1 MDTLTIEDV
10 RAAQAQ
16 DIDGISAVIAA
27 TEGRVYALADKAARR
42 MSETGDRF
50 AEYRDEFRQVGR
62 IAVWE
67 SLPRFAGD
75 DVDSFFALV
84 HSTVDGVLLD
94 AVRDARYGGVGADK
108 DALKI
113 FGQMLGLSGGD
124 VHLAEKLSQTVPPKG
139 RRLGVDRASAARMA
153 WAGALSLDVPTSGA
167 DPTGRADDCP
177 TSMDALSEAL
187 ELPADLITSDD
198 IGREERR
205 RKNAMV
211 RGVLDVMG
219 DGQAAVLRAS
229 FGING
234 PLYGYGA
241 DHNDEEL
248 AADLGTTVVHVRDAR
263 TKGMRAFGRRWVKLT
278 ARDADHAE
286 ELTAAQGS
294 LHRRGPRGGT
304 K

>member
-1 MDTLTIEDV
+1 MDSLTIEDV

-16 DIDGISAVIAA
+16 DIDGIAAVIAA
-27 TEGRVYALADKAARR
+27 TESRVYALADRAARR
-42 MSETGDRF
+42 MAEHGDRF

-67 SLPRFAGD
+67 VLPRFTGD
-75 DVDSFFALV
+75 DVDSFFGLI
-84 HSTVDGVLLD
+84 HTTVEAVLLD
-94 AVRDARYGGVGADK
+94 AVRDARHGGVGADA
-108 DALKI
+108 DALKV

-124 VHLAEKLSQTVPPKG
+124 VYLAEKLTQTVPPKG
-139 RRLGVDRASAARMA
+139 RRLGADRASAARMA
-153 WAGALSLDVPTSGA
+153 WTGALSLDMPTPGA
-167 DPTGRADDCP
+167 GLDDGDACS
-177 TSMDALSEAL
+177 TLMDTLSEAL

-286 ELTAAQGS
+286 ELTAAQS
-294 LHRRGPRGGT
+294 NLHRRGPRGGA